1 MDILVVDDEVTIRE
15 AALQLIEDAGHY
27 AEPAS
32 DLETAMAALTSTT
45 FDLVLLDL
53 HLGDENGLDVL
64 RRIRE
69 KFPRLSVVMFSGLA
83 TIAGAIEATRVGA
96 IDFLEKPFTRDQ
108 LAVVLQR
115 VRHVRDLEARVETLS
130 VEAAGQEPELRYQ
143 SQSPKMREILD
154 VLTRA
159 APSTASILLL
169 GESGTGKSTVAREI
183 HARSNRKD
191 KPFVTINCPALSREL
206 LESEL
211 FGHVRGAFT
220 GAVKDTR
227 GKVHAADGGTLFLDE
242 IGELPK
248 EIQPKLLRLLQDWEY
263 ERVGENTTRRA
274 DVRVIAATN
283 RVIEEEV
290 REGRFREDLFF
301 RLNVIS
307 VELPTLRDRREDI
320 VGFATSYLEFFA
332 ARYASGVSGFSAA
345 ATALLESYPWPGNLR
360 ELRNAIER
368 AVILARGKKIE
379 SIDLP
384 NTATRPLRLDG
395 NNDPSSVQVR
405 LGGDFSLQEIEDA
418 HLLHVIETTPTLA
431 AASQVLGIDEA
442 TLYRKRKRLDLP
454 IQSLSSSKAG

>member
-1 MDILVVDDEVTIRE
+1 MDILVVDDEAMIRE

-32 DLETAMAALTSTT
+32 DSETALASLAATT
-45 FDLVLLDL
+45 FDVVLLDL
-53 HLGDENGLDVL
+53 HLGNEDGVDLL

-69 KFPRLSVVMFSGLA
+69 KFPRISVVMFSAMA
-83 TIAGAIEATRVGA
+83 TIARAIEATRFGA
-96 IDFLEKPFTRDQ
+96 LDFLEKPFTRDQ

-115 VRHVRDLEARVETLS
+115 VRHVRELEERVETLTE
-130 VEAAGQEPELRYQ
+130 EAAGHEPESRFK
-143 SQSPKMREILD
+143 SRSPKMREILD

-183 HARSNRKD
+183 HARSDRKE
-191 KPFVTINCPALSREL
+191 KPFITINCPALSREL

-263 ERVGENTTRRA
+263 ERVGESVTRRA
-274 DVRVIAATN
+274 DVRIIAATN
-283 RVIEEEV
+283 RHLEQEV
-290 REGRFREDLFF
+290 REGQFREDLFF

-307 VELPTLRDRREDI
+307 VELPALRLRVED
-320 VGFATSYLEFFA
+320 VMEFATGYLDFFA
-332 ARYASGVSGFSAA
+332 TRYGRRVTGFSSQAA
-345 ATALLESYPWPGNLR
+345 AMMERYPWPGNLR
-360 ELRNAIER
+360 EMRNAVER
-368 AVILARGKKIE
+368 AVILARGEQIE
-379 SIDLP
+379 IVDLP
-384 NTATRPLRLDG
+384 TASAHENPIHDAAGIGENTIHI
-395 NNDPSSVQVR
+395 
-405 LGGDFSLQEIEDA
+405 GGQFSLEEIENA
-418 HLLHVIETTPTLA
+418 HLLRVLETSSTLA
-431 AASQVLGIDEA
+431 AAAMVLGIDEA
-442 TLYRKRKRLDLP
+442 TLYRKRKKLSLP
-454 IQSLSSSKAG
+454 IQSSNGKV